1 MLFIKFFKGVVYV
14 IFVKI
19 FVLYNSFIF
28 KKMENNVKR
37 IYLFIKFDFFNY
49 LIGKKINI
57 FELFSFFY
65 VFLINNIK

>member
-1 MLFIKFFKGVVYV
+1 MLFLLKFLYY
-14 IFVKI
+14 II
-19 FVLYNSFIF
+19 VLFL
-28 KKMENNVKR
+28 KKMGNNVKR